1 MIIVMKADVTEE
13 QIQHV
18 VDAIH
23 GAGLRENVS
32 RGEERTIIGAI
43 GDERVLNASS
53 IEAMSGVE
61 KAMRILAPYKIASRE
76 FQPEN
81 TVIKVNGGD
90 VKVGGK
96 EVIVIAGPC
105 AVEGEEQIIEIA
117 QGVKAAGA
125 TILRGGAFKP
135 RTGPYSFNG
144 LEIEGLKM
152 LAKAREVTGL
162 PVITEVLSP
171 DDVSVVAEYAD
182 ILQIGARNMQN
193 FSLLKAVGQQKKPAM
208 LKRGMASTIEEFLL
222 AAEHI
227 LSWGNHN
234 IMLCERGIRTF
245 ETYTRNTV
253 DINAVPALKDLAHL
267 PVIVDPSHGTGMRKL
282 VARVAMGA
290 VAAGADGV
298 MIEVHSDPE
307 KSWVDGAQTLS
318 IPEFSNL
325 MPQLQKIAEA
335 VGRSVNNKSPEVF
348 DVVKFVLTDK
358 NKNY

>member
-1 MIIVMKADVTEE
+1 MKAEVTEE

-18 VDAIH
+18 VNTIH
-23 GAGLRENVS
+23 NAGLKENVS

-43 GDERVLNASS
+43 GDERVLDASS

-61 KAMRILAPYKIASRE
+61 KVMAILAPYKLASRE
-76 FQPEN
+76 LQPEN
-81 TVIKVNGGD
+81 TIIKINGSN
-90 VKVGGK
+90 VKVGGNQ
-96 EVIVIAGPC
+96 IIIMAGPC
-105 AVEGEEQIIEIA
+105 AVENEEQIIQIA

-125 TILRGGAFKP
+125 DILRGGAFKP
-135 RTGPYSFNG
+135 RTGPYNFNG
-144 LEIEGLKM
+144 LELEGLKM
-152 LAKAREVTGL
+152 LAQAHEATGL

-171 DDVSVVAEYAD
+171 DDVGLVAEYAD

-193 FSLLKAVGQQKKPAM
+193 FALLKAVGQQKKPVM

-227 LSWGNHN
+227 LSHGNHN
-234 IMLCERGIRTF
+234 VILCERGIRTF

-253 DINAVPALKDLAHL
+253 DINAVPALKDLTHL

-282 VARVAMGA
+282 VSRVAMGA
-290 VAAGADGV
+290 IAAGADGV
-298 MIEVHSDPE
+298 MLEVHTDPE

-318 IPEFSNL
+318 IQEFAKL
-325 MPQLQKIAEA
+325 MPNLQRVAEA

-348 DVVKFVLTDK
+348 DILNYTLN
-358 NKNY
+358 NKSSYFNG